1 MSVKISGEE
10 AYQAYSELKLR
21 KDGQKSA
28 KLENISA
35 ILMNFRVEVNP
46 KPTDPVSFKFPLHSN
61 SSYEIDTILVLYQS
75 YFSFKLFLVSC
86 KLVIFEK
93 MNK

>member
-35 ILMNFRVEVNP
+35 ILAHFRVEVNP
-46 KPTDPVSFKFPLHSN
+46 KPTD
-61 SSYEIDTILVLYQS
+61 
-75 YFSFKLFLVSC
+75 LVS
-86 KLVIFEK
+86 
-93 MNK
+93 

>member
-10 AYQAYSELKLR
+10 AYQTYSELRLR

-46 KPTDPVSFKFPLHSN
+46 KPTDPVS
-61 SSYEIDTILVLYQS
+61 YT
-75 YFSFKLFLVSC
+75 FL
-86 KLVIFEK
+86 LD
-93 MNK
+93 

>member
-1 MSVKISGEE
+1 MSIKISGEE
-10 AYQAYSELKLR
+10 AYQAYSDLKLR

-46 KPTDPVSFKFPLHSN
+46 KPTDPVSYTLHS
-61 SSYEIDTILVLYQS
+61 
-75 YFSFKLFLVSC
+75 K
-86 KLVIFEK
+86 
-93 MNK
+93 